1 MTWWW
6 IADVVLLLAV
16 LPVVVYLL
24 LVGVTWRRMLA
35 SRLHDPM
42 LLYVGIYFLLAALQ
56 FRGGEALAWF
66 VFGLQSGCSSLAR
79 TAEAA

>member
-1 MTWWW
+1 MF
-6 IADVVLLLAV
+6 
-16 LPVVVYLL
+16 
-24 LVGVTWRRMLA
+24 A

-66 VFGLQSGCSSLAR
+66 IFGLQSGCSSLPR
-79 TAEAA
+79 TAEDA